1 MNHPARRE
9 VHDVMKTAPI
19 TRMRSWCLVL
29 AAALLVPTGT
39 AWGQFSGGGP
49 SSNAGSAAA
58 AMPAKKKKAYKKPEI
73 SRMNSGTSTFTIA
86 AVVDD
91 KVILLEDIMSQLR
104 PKLEAQRKQMPPEQY
119 KQFEQQII
127 QMAVK
132 GKIQQTIMLNELK
145 KKIPKP
151 EIMDKIRGA
160 ASLDFEK
167 HMQQLA
173 KQSNLKSTDE
183 LMEQLKKEGADVTAL
198 KNAFI
203 DQALAQQYMGSQI
216 MPKLRDPTRDEM
228 EDFYRENIDKWAQ
241 KAGVVWRN
249 IEIKK
254 GADPAAA
261 HAKISDLR
269 QQLDK
274 GADFA
279 ELAKSS
285 SEGTMAVNGGLW
297 SKTSKGSYQDEAVD
311 EALFTLPVGELSPV
325 IEGKSSFHLIRVE
338 ERNDGSPTPFTK
350 VQEEIKLALRNKQID
365 KHRRQIMEEIAASH
379 HVISIFDGQNDMKH
393 QLATPS
399 SPAMPPP
406 SEGQETMK
414 RELARPDT
422 DSKLR

>member
-1 MNHPARRE
+1 MN
-9 VHDVMKTAPI
+9 TTPI
-19 TRMRSWCLVL
+19 TRMRSWCLLL
-29 AAALLVPTGT
+29 AAALLIPTGT
-39 AWGQFSGGGP
+39 ASGQFGGGGP

-58 AMPAKKKKAYKKPEI
+58 AMPAKKKRAYKKPEI
-73 SRMNSGTSTFTIA
+73 SRMNTGTSTFTIA

-104 PKLEAQRKQMPPEQY
+104 PKLEMQKKQMPPEQY
-119 KQFEQQII
+119 KQFEQQVI

-151 EIMDKIRGA
+151 EVMDKIRA
-160 ASLDFEK
+160 AATLDFDK
-167 HMQQLA
+167 HMQTLA
-173 KQSNLKSTDE
+173 RQSNLKSTDE
-183 LMEQLKKEGADVTAL
+183 LMVQLKKEGADITAL

-203 DQALAQQYMGSQI
+203 DHALAQQYMGSQI
-216 MPKLRDPTRDEM
+216 MPKLRDATRDEM
-228 EDFYRENIDKWAQ
+228 EDYYKENIDKWAQ

-261 HAKISDLR
+261 RAKISDLR
-269 QQLDK
+269 QQLEK

-285 SEGTMAVNGGLW
+285 SEGTMAVAGGLW
-297 SKTSKGSYQDEAVD
+297 SKTSKGSYQDQAVD

-338 ERNDGSPTPFTK
+338 DRNDGSPTPFTK
-350 VQEEIKLALRNKQID
+350 VQEEIKNALRNKQIE
-365 KHRRQIMEEIAASH
+365 KHRKQIMEEIAASH
-379 HVISIFDGQNDMKH
+379 HVISIFDGQDEMKH
-393 QLATPS
+393 QLPS
-399 SPAMPPP
+399 SPSMPLPAG
-406 SEGQETMK
+406 EGQETMK

-422 DSKLR
+422 DTIVR